1 MAGKYGKSHRFVV
14 HQESPF
20 NGGVSSNDIS
30 RDVITPTED
39 FYVRGH
45 GPVPSLNAATHEL
58 HIRGM
63 VDQELNLALADLKHE
78 FPVHTLEVTLQCAG
92 NRRKELHNLR
102 PMQKNA
108 LLWEAEAISNA
119 TWTGVDMRDVLRA
132 AGIQDEAAHVS
143 MLGHDLGA
151 APDGGGFG
159 GSIPIEKALMPGTL
173 IAWEMNGEA
182 LVPIHGAPLRTI
194 VPGYIAARSVKWLT
208 QLIVQDHP
216 SRNHF
221 QAHDYKTFPLDIT
234 EHNVNWTAGTMLNE
248 HATHAAILSP
258 TEDST
263 LGTGVTT
270 VYGYAL
276 AAGNAIITRVELS
289 IDGGETWQDAVFDT
303 APRLWIWARW
313 SCEVLLPEGDHIL
326 ITRAY
331 DSDGYVQPRHPSE
344 IWNFRGYQNNAW
356 HHVRIFADSSSF

>member
-1 MAGKYGKSHRFVV
+1 MSGKYGKSDRFVV

-20 NGGVSSNDIS
+20 NGGVPSGEIS
-30 RDVITPTED
+30 RGEITPTED

-45 GPVPSLNAATHEL
+45 GSVPSLDIATHVL
-58 HIRGM
+58 RVRGM
-63 VDQELNLALADLKHE
+63 IRQALNLSLADLKGN
-78 FPVHTLEVTLQCAG
+78 FPVRTVEVTLQCAG
-92 NRRKELHNLR
+92 NRRKELHEIR
-102 PMQKNA
+102 SMQKNA

-119 TWTGVDMRDVLRA
+119 TWTGIEMGDVLRA
-132 AGIQDEAAHVS
+132 AGVQDGAAHVA

-159 GSIPIEKALMPGTL
+159 SSVPIEKALMPGTL
-173 IAWEMNGEA
+173 LAWEMNGES
-182 LVPIHGAPLRTI
+182 LLPIHGAPLRAI

-208 QLIVQDHP
+208 QITVQDHP

-221 QAHDYKTFPLDIT
+221 QAHDYKTFPRDIT

-248 HATHAAILSP
+248 HATHAAIISP
-258 TEDST
+258 AEGST
-263 LGTGVTT
+263 VDAGKIT

-289 IDGGETWQDAVFDT
+289 IDGGETWQDAMFDS
-303 APRLWIWARW
+303 APHLWVWARW
-313 SCEVLLPEGDHIL
+313 SCEVTLPAGDHVL
-326 ITRAY
+326 IVRAY
-331 DSDGYVQPRHPSE
+331 DSDGYIQPKHPSE

-356 HHVRIFADSSSF
+356 HHVKIKAVR

>member
-1 MAGKYGKSHRFVV
+1 MSEKYGKSDRFVV
-14 HQESPF
+14 HQDSPF
-20 NGGVSSNDIS
+20 NGGVPSNKIS
-30 RDVITPTED
+30 RGEITPIED

-45 GPVPSLNAATHEL
+45 GPVPSLTTATHEL

-63 VDQELNLALADLKHE
+63 VEQQLNLTLSDLKRD
-78 FPVHTLEVTLQCAG
+78 FAVKTLEITLQCAG
-92 NRRKELHNLR
+92 NRRKELHELR

-119 TWTGVDMRDVLRA
+119 TWTGVEMGDVLRA
-132 AGIQDEAAHVS
+132 AGIQNDAAHVA

-159 GSIPIEKALMPGTL
+159 GSISIEKALMPGTL
-173 IAWEMNGEA
+173 LAWEMNGEP
-182 LVPIHGAPLRTI
+182 LPLIHGAPLRTI

-208 QLIVQDHP
+208 QITVQVHP
-216 SRNHF
+216 SSNHF
-221 QAHDYKTFPLDIT
+221 QAHDYKTFPRDIT

-258 TEDST
+258 NDGATV
-263 LGTGVTT
+263 GAGKTT
-270 VYGYAL
+270 IYGYAL
-276 AAGNAIITRVELS
+276 AAGNAVIKGVELS
-289 IDGGETWQDAVFDT
+289 IDDGETWQSAEFDA
-303 APRLWIWARW
+303 APRLWVWARW
-313 SCEVLLPEGDHIL
+313 SCEVMLPAGNHNL
-326 ITRAY
+326 IVRAY

-356 HHVRIFADSSSF
+356 HHVKINAVS

>member
-1 MAGKYGKSHRFVV
+1 MSEKYGKSGRFVV

-20 NGGVSSNDIS
+20 NGGVPASEIS
-30 RDVITPTED
+30 RGEITPTED

-45 GPVPSLNAATHEL
+45 ASVPSLDPTTHML
-58 HIRGM
+58 HVQGM
-63 VDQELNLALADLKHE
+63 VDQGLSLSLADLQRN
-78 FPVHTLEVTLQCAG
+78 FPVKTLEVTLQCAG
-92 NRRKELHNLR
+92 NRRKELHELR

-119 TWTGVDMRDVLRA
+119 TWTGIEMGDVLRA
-132 AGIQDEAAHVS
+132 AGVQDRAAHVA

-159 GSIPIEKALMPGTL
+159 GSFPVEKALLPGTL
-173 IAWEMNGEA
+173 LAWGMNGEA
-182 LVPIHGAPLRTI
+182 LLPVHGSPLRAI

-208 QLIVQDHP
+208 QITVQDHP

-221 QAHDYKTFPLDIT
+221 QAHDYKTFPRDIT

-258 TEDST
+258 SEGST
-263 LGTGVTT
+263 VGIGKTT

-276 AAGNAIITRVELS
+276 AAGNAIIKRVELS
-289 IDGGETWQDAVFDT
+289 LDGGKTWQDAVFDQT
-303 APRLWIWARW
+303 PRLWIWARW
-313 SCEVLLPEGDHIL
+313 SCDVMLPAGEHVLIV
-326 ITRAY
+326 RAY
-331 DSDGYVQPRHPSE
+331 DSDGYIQPSHRSE

-356 HHVRIFADSSSF
+356 HHVKVKAVS

>member
-1 MAGKYGKSHRFVV
+1 MPRKYGKSDAFVV

-20 NGGVSSNDIS
+20 NGGVPAKDIP
-30 RDVITPTED
+30 REDLTPTED

-45 GPVPSLNAATHEL
+45 GPVPSLDAHSHVL
-58 HIRGM
+58 HVRGM
-63 VDQELNLALADLKHE
+63 IERELTLSLNDLKRD
-78 FPVHTLEVTLQCAG
+78 FPVRRLEVTLQCAG
-92 NRRKELHNLR
+92 NRRKELHAIR

-119 TWTGVDMRDVLRA
+119 TWTGVEMGDVLRA
-132 AGIQDEAAHVS
+132 AGIQEGASHVA

-159 GSIPIEKALMPGTL
+159 GSVPIEKALMPGTL
-173 IAWEMNGEA
+173 LAWEMNGEP
-182 LVPIHGAPLRTI
+182 LPPIHGAPLRAI

-208 QLIVQDHP
+208 QITIQEHP

-221 QAHDYKTFPLDIT
+221 QAHDYKTFPQETT
-234 EHNVNWTAGTMLNE
+234 EYNVNWTMGTMLNE

-258 TEDST
+258 ADGETVD
-263 LGTGVTT
+263 TGNTT

-276 AAGNAIITRVELS
+276 AAGNAVITRVELS
-289 IDGGETWQDAVFDT
+289 TDGGETWRDALFDT
-303 APRLWIWARW
+303 RPRLWVWARW
-313 SCEVLLPEGDHIL
+313 SCEISLPAGKHTL
-326 ITRAY
+326 IVRAH
-331 DSDGYVQPRHPSE
+331 DSDGYIQPQHPAE

-356 HHVRIFADSSSF
+356 HHVKISAVHY